1 MLYFKASIYYT
12 PFMATMAIATWRAAV
27 LGRWAAR
34 ILGTL
39 MFLLFLTFV
48 LGEGPPNPF
57 KLANPEKLQFLGM
70 IALFCGLA
78 LAWRWEGLGGLLSV
92 AGFVLLVAL
101 GRSHLTM
108 WTFWLPAV
116 IGLVHAICWE
126 RLRIESP
133 PGMVPWHL
141 SRPVIAA
148 LLSALALFL
157 VLCANE
163 IFGNPPLM
171 TPSLHPSPLL
181 VGAWHAPDVMLT
193 IHPDASVTGTMGG
206 SVVARARIAYR
217 RSWFGGLMHWNSEYM
232 IVGELDGNVFTIGL
246 WRRGE
251 RLVGSLYA
259 SGKSRLLELSKP

>member
-1 MLYFKASIYYT
+1 
-12 PFMATMAIATWRAAV
+12 MATLAIATWRAAV
-27 LGRWAAR
+27 LGRWTAR

-39 MFLLFLTFV
+39 TFLMFLAFV
-48 LGEGPPNPF
+48 FGEGPPNPF
-57 KLANPEKLQFLGM
+57 KITNTEKLQFFGM
-70 IALFCGLA
+70 IALFCGLV
-78 LAWRWEGLGGLLSV
+78 LAWKWEGLGGFLSV
-92 AGFVLLVAL
+92 AGFVLLAAL

-108 WTFWLPAV
+108 WAFCLPAA
-116 IGLVHAICWE
+116 IGLVHTICWE
-126 RLRIESP
+126 RLRIGSP

-171 TPSLHPSPLL
+171 TPSLHPSPPLA
-181 VGAWHAPDVMLT
+181 GAWHAPDVMLT
-193 IHPDASVTGTMGG
+193 IHPDASVTGKIRG
-206 SVVARARIAYR
+206 SAVTGARIACR

-251 RLVGSLYA
+251 RLFGSLYA
-259 SGKSRLLELSKP
+259 GGQPRLLELSKP